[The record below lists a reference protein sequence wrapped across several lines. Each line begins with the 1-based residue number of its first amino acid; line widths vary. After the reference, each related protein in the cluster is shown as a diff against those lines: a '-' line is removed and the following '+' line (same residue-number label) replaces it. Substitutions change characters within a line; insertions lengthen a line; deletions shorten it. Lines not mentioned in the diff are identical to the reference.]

1 MNKVWIGVLCTL
13 AALLFIVAPIF
24 FGATPTGRAIW
35 NNWFYNVQKVD
46 DVTNYE
52 TRKQVEDTCRA
63 MISTYEKGKAEYEA
77 NMKLYE
83 TTDDKYYLEIA
94 TGYRQQANSTASTYN
109 NYVLKNSYVFE
120 GNVPSDIWMELE
132 ILK

>member
-1 MNKVWIGVLCTL
+1 MNKVLIGVLCVIL
-13 AALLFIVAPIF
+13 VIAIVF
-24 FGATPTGRAIW
+24 FSATPMGTAMW
-35 NNWFYNVQKVD
+35 NNWFHAVQKVD
-46 DVTNYE
+46 DVTNYT

-63 MISTYEKGKAEYEA
+63 MISTYEKNRVEYEA

-83 TTDDKYYLEIA
+83 TTDDEYYLEIA

-109 NYVLKNSYVFE
+109 NYILKNSYVFE
-120 GNVPSDIWMELE
+120 DNVPADIMMELE